1 MLIDKRRIMTIK
13 ELYERLKIYA
23 ENPETANRRIE
34 ILLQSGMGY
43 SDASDVANVL
53 EGFDWNSNRIFLCP
67 SKPLVALK

>member
-1 MLIDKRRIMTIK
+1 MTIK